1 MAISVARGQWGA
13 DDHREKEAYA
23 MRASNSTT
31 HFSSLTSGLSRRAF
45 VLGAGASLVQLG
57 VLGRQAKA
65 DEPASANVQVL
76 KQLFSANASGSVTGK
91 KRPWLQYTS
100 PDSVDSDDTAF
111 RKMLEAMDEFE
122 RISLAQSFQIL
133 PKIDL
138 RDYGSFGLKPYWN
151 YRDNERPKTYNEVP
165 PPIVEQAIQAG
176 RVDAD
181 LVTADRL
188 CRQFIWVST
197 NSFAYPFTYSID
209 YDSRV
214 VWLAKSLDVPDSA
227 LRRKSTFEAERTILE
242 KFFVEVWDKLTPEQ
256 RQQVLDNIETASG
269 RTIPNKV
276 AIASLGG
283 AAALAALSAAVT
295 ITGFAFYTTMS
306 VVICT
311 VAGFFG
317 VTLPF
322 VVYTTAS
329 SVVCILSG
337 PIGWTIA
344 AILALVRTAL
354 LLQANPKKTLSFV
367 MALHFLKAQAFH
379 EAGLLA

>member
-1 MAISVARGQWGA
+1 MGTGVSI
-13 DDHREKEAYA
+13 
-23 MRASNSTT
+23 
-31 HFSSLTSGLSRRAF
+31 
-45 VLGAGASLVQLG
+45 VQLG
-57 VLGRQAKA
+57 ILGTHAKA
-65 DEPASANVQVL
+65 DVSSSANIQAL
-76 KQLFSANASGSVTGK
+76 KQLFSANGSSSVTGK

-100 PDSVDSDDTAF
+100 PDSIDSDDATF
-111 RKMLEAMDEFE
+111 RTMLEKMDQFE

-133 PKIDL
+133 PAIDL
-138 RDYGSFGLKPYWN
+138 RDYGSFGLKPYRD
-151 YRDNERPKTYNEVP
+151 YRDDERPKTYNEVP
-165 PPIVEQAIQAG
+165 PPIVERALQAG
-176 RVDAD
+176 RIDVD
-181 LVTADRL
+181 LVSADRL
-188 CRQFIWVST
+188 RRQFIWVST

-214 VWLAKSLDVPDSA
+214 VWLAKSLDISDSA
-227 LRRKSTFEAERTILE
+227 LRRKSTFEVERTILE

-256 RQQVLDNIETASG
+256 RQKVLDNIETATG
-269 RTIPNKV
+269 RAIPNKV
-276 AIASLGG
+276 ALVSLGG
-283 AAALAALSAAVT
+283 AGALMALGAAVT
-295 ITGFAFYTTMS
+295 LAGFSFYTTMS

-329 SVVCILSG
+329 SLVCILSG
-337 PIGWTIA
+337 PIGWAIA
-344 AILALVRTAL
+344 GILAAVGTAL